1 MLEFL
6 CKQLEAAVMKN
17 GDIFLEKRL
26 STWKSKPIEN
36 RIINLRHLLGFV

>member
-1 MLEFL
+1 
-6 CKQLEAAVMKN
+6 MKN

-36 RIINLRHLLGFV
+36 RIINLRHLLGFVWRLLLTSDL